1 MRNPSGHQCKV
12 KMSGSEKK
20 IERENFS
27 VSTEELF
34 LLITEASSGIHSN
47 YVPDCIYHVT

>member
-12 KMSGSEKK
+12 KMSGSENK
-20 IERENFS
+20 IELEHSF

-34 LLITEASSGIHSN
+34 SLITEASSGIHSD
-47 YVPDCIYHVT
+47 YVPDCIYHAP

>member
-1 MRNPSGHQCKV
+1 MRNPNGHQCKV

-20 IERENFS
+20 IEREHSS

-34 LLITEASSGIHSN
+34 SLITEASSGIHSN